1 MTAQQKQL
9 PANPNI
15 THLKR
20 QAKDLQAGVA
30 ASEPEALER
39 VRTFHPRHAP
49 NPGHSKPGA
58 PGAAAPAVRADD
70 GFDPGSFTLRDAQA
84 TLAREYGFDGWHQL
98 NTEVG
103 ERMVDER
110 DLHRWFG
117 VQLNN
122 GMWDSI
128 EDPAV
133 GPDTPREER
142 ELLLYSAY
150 ASAYHWRRVGDAAN
164 QARGE
169 HLIARMA
176 VKVGEAEIALRHAR
190 RCLEL
195 VETNTEV
202 MADWDLPFAHE
213 ALARAL
219 AATGDRDAAV
229 AHRAEA
235 ERLTAAVAGEG
246 DRQVLQGELARE
258 PWFGL
263 IGS

>member
-9 PANPNI
+9 PTNPNI
-15 THLKR
+15 SHLKR
-20 QAKDLQAGVA
+20 QAKDLQAAVA
-30 ASEPEALER
+30 ASEPVALER
-39 VRTFHPRHAP
+39 VRSFHPRHGLASD
-49 NPGHSKPGA
+49 GSGS
-58 PGAAAPAVRADD
+58 AAAANVDAPK
-70 GFDPGSFTLRDAQA
+70 FDAGSFTLRDAQA

-98 NTEVG
+98 NTVVG

-128 EDPAV
+128 EDPAI
-133 GPDTPREER
+133 GPDTPQEER

-164 QARGE
+164 HARGE

-176 VKVGEAEIALRHAR
+176 VKVGEVELALRHAR

-195 VETNTEV
+195 VENNPEA
-202 MADWDLPFAHE
+202 MEDWDLPFALE

-219 AATGDRDAAV
+219 AATGDRDAA
-229 AHRAEA
+229 AIHRVEA

-246 DRQVLQGELARE
+246 DRQVLEGELARE